1 MIIGLI
7 LHYSS
12 LNKAGIVIDENSV
25 RHQFSSEEWR
35 EDIDLK
41 LGFKV
46 TFDLNQYDQV
56 TNIRKEWLTA

>member
-25 RHQFSSEEWR
+25 RYQFSSEEWR

-56 TNIRKEWLTA
+56 TNIRKEWLTV

>member
-25 RHQFSSEEWR
+25 RYQFSSEEWKGESELR
-35 EDIDLK
+35 C
-41 LGFKV
+41 GMRV
-46 TFDLNQYDQV
+46 YFDLNSANRIIKIYKPKV
-56 TNIRKEWLTA
+56 IT